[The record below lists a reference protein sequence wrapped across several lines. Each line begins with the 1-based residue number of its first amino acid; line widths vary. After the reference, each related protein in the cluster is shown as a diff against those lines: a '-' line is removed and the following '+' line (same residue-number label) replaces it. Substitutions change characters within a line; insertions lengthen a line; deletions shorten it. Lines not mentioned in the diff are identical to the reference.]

1 MSARAQGGATWL
13 LLLAVLAAG
22 LFSVHNLDIH
32 LHATMGE
39 WIVDHGTVPST
50 NVLSELHADHPTVQ
64 DKWGFALLAH
74 GLLDGLG
81 PWAVILARL
90 AVLFALFGVMASTAR
105 KLGAGPWAMLLF
117 LLLALVAAR
126 SRYTFRPDLLSLL
139 LTALVTRAVV
149 AEHTDGRGLLWLV
162 PLQIL
167 WVNLHGYFITGP
179 LVVLT
184 VAVGRALTGPEGRA
198 AARRLAG
205 LALAMLLACLI
216 NPAGVDGLLHPVNIL
231 TDLRE
236 HIDFYRDTI
245 VEFTPTF
252 AEDPRASWDRL
263 AFMLLGAGAAV
274 LLVVD
279 AFVGGARREPE
290 ARGTAVAC
298 LALLALFGLMSLSLR
313 RNMAPFAIVVAPLA
327 AAAASRRLRESLGG
341 RIGGR
346 IPGALAALPAAAL
359 CLAVVVGEASDRIS
373 VHDGLDRRFG
383 FGLSQIAYPHT
394 GIDFIAE
401 ELPEARVFTAFSY
414 GSTFTGRRYPQ
425 QVASIDG
432 NTHGYPTTF
441 LIEAVSALSGEDS
454 LAFDRMVARDGQT
467 VALLP
472 MAGPLS
478 MRLLAHPGWALVS
491 VGRREA
497 VFVLRGEVDAA
508 WLAEHDLL
516 ATLRAGARPNW
527 PGTPSCAALM
537 GLPRACAPHAE
548 LDQALLLLTAGLPEL
563 ARERADAAHAIA
575 PDDPEVAALRGL
587 VALRLGEVETGRA
600 LLQQSLDAGGTNRF
614 AAQAR
619 AALAGA

>member
-39 WIVDHGTVPST
+39 WIVDQGTVPST
-50 NVLSELHADHPTVQ
+50 NVLSELHTDHPTVQ

-90 AVLFALFGVMASTAR
+90 AVLIALFGVMASTAR
-105 KLGAGPWAMLLF
+105 RLGAGPWAMLLF

-139 LTALVTRAVV
+139 LTALVARAVV
-149 AEHTDGRGLLWLV
+149 AERPDGRGLLWLV
-162 PLQIL
+162 PLQIV
-167 WVNLHGYFITGP
+167 WVNMHGYFITGP
-179 LVVLT
+179 LVVLA
-184 VAVGRALTGPEGRA
+184 VAVGRALSGAEGRA

-216 NPAGVDGLLHPVNIL
+216 NPAGLDGLMHPVAIL

-236 HIDFYRDTI
+236 HIDFYRDAI

-252 AEDPRASWDRL
+252 ADDPRASWDRL

-279 AFVGGARREPE
+279 ALAGAGRRDQQE
-290 ARGTAVAC
+290 RSTAFAC

-313 RNMAPFAIVVAPLA
+313 RNMAPFAIVIAPLA
-327 AAAASRRLRESLGG
+327 AAIATRRLGA
-341 RIGGR
+341 R

-359 CLAVVVGEASDRIS
+359 TLLVVVGEVGDRTSI
-373 VHDGLDRRFG
+373 HDGLDRRFG
-383 FGLSQIAYPHT
+383 FGLSEIAYPHT
-394 GIDFIAE
+394 GIGFIAE
-401 ELPEARVFTAFSY
+401 QLPEERVFTAFSY
-414 GSTFTGRRYPQ
+414 GSTFTGWRHPQ
-425 QVASIDG
+425 QTASIDG
-432 NTHGYPTTF
+432 NTHGYPTAF
-441 LIEAVSALSGEDS
+441 LIEAMSALSGEDS

-491 VGRREA
+491 VGRRES
-497 VFVLRGEVDAA
+497 VFVRRDAMDPA
-508 WLAEHDLL
+508 WLAGHDLL
-516 ATLRAGARPNW
+516 ATLRAGGRPTW
-527 PGTPSCAALM
+527 PGTPACESLA
-537 GLPRACAPHAE
+537 GLPRACAPNAE
-548 LDQALLLLTAGLPEL
+548 LDQALLLLTAGLPAL
-563 ARERADAAHAIA
+563 AQERAEAAQAIA
-575 PDDPEVAALRGL
+575 PDDPEVAALLGL
-587 VALRLGEVETGRA
+587 VALRLGEDDAARE
-600 LLQQSLDAGGTNRF
+600 LLQRSLDAGGFNRF
-614 AAQAR
+614 AQQAR
-619 AALAGA
+619 AALDAN